1 MYTIV
6 VSLLRVAV
14 LLGGAAVAVIKPTS
28 KKRNVENMSHSLL
41 ATAYRCLTVRLSPR
55 RIQKKSSSSVST
67 SLQALTAAALALP
80 GLMPLPTHAA
90 EEETSFLYGYY
101 EESNRNLSGVKSR
114 FNPIAVN
121 SLLGNSTIKLTD
133 RVKFAFNYN
142 QDTWGGATPIATA
155 PLSFGGNGFNGL
167 GRTIGGA
174 TPFLQNSQVA
184 FDKQLN
190 PLTSTGARNT
200 QLVQTISS
208 ASPETRNQGDF
219 KLGYEWDE
227 SELDVGGGISE
238 ENDYHSRFGNLAGR
252 WDFNQKLTRVNLGQS
267 YTNSTTTALLDHD
280 AAPYIW
286 ETSSGFNV
294 FNSATHDY
302 QLAKGQNAQ
311 NTYLTG
317 DRQDWRSSLGLTQV
331 LNENALLEAG
341 LGFTRSTGYMA
352 NPYKAVELAYIAPGQ
367 TGNILTGQTIGL
379 LEERPNERNQWTENL
394 RYVQHIN
401 GLDAAVHFD
410 YSFFHDDWG
419 INAHTFQTDWVQ
431 PVSHGWAITPKVRY
445 YSQSAAYF
453 YTPYLV
459 TIQSPTLVYNAS
471 GQGAQQFDTS
481 KLPAY
486 YSSDQRLSG
495 FGTLSGGVTLSK
507 QFAKGISFEASG
519 EYYTHAGSLK
529 LGGGGEGA
537 YADFNYYMI
546 NGLVKVDLS
555 ALSTAV
561 KGPRSNN
568 ENIAHSLI
576 SANNTASSD
585 GAASGSSTN
594 DDHSGH
600 SANTENDGYSG
611 HTANSAD
618 GHSDHEHHGGHAPAG
633 VMFAHMLDKPGD
645 VMVGVRYMRDTQG
658 GNTLQGSNSVSD
670 QTIAN
675 NGCGGTR
682 CYDKANM
689 MNMNMIMLD
698 LMYAPT
704 DWLTLMLMPQ
714 FVDMNMSSKAV
725 GSPPPSGAASF
736 DLQQIINH
744 HILHEHTTGG
754 VGDTGMYAMFKLLET
769 SGQHIHATLGMSA
782 PTGDVG
788 IKFRDTH
795 GLDIGFQHYG
805 MQLGSGTWD
814 FKPSITYTGK
824 LDKYSWGAQFSGTK
838 RLQDSNASG
847 YALGDIFQ
855 STAWGSYSLLNWL
868 STSIRGVYTVQ
879 GTIKGA
885 YNGTYNPV
893 GPIDYTSNYGGRYWD
908 VGFGVNAFVPSG
920 RLQGNTLSFE
930 WLQPVHDDVNGYQ
943 LPRTGA
949 LSFTWGYGF

>member
-1 MYTIV
+1 M
-6 VSLLRVAV
+6 
-14 LLGGAAVAVIKPTS
+14 AVIKPTS
-28 KKRNVENMSHSLL
+28 KKRNAENTDNSLL
-41 ATAYRCLTVRLSPR
+41 ATAYRCLTARLLPR
-55 RIQKKSSSSVST
+55 SIQKKPSATVSA
-67 SLQALTAAALALP
+67 SLQALTAAALSLP
-80 GLMPLPTHAA
+80 GLLPLPAQAA
-90 EEETSFLYGYY
+90 EEEVSFLYGYY
-101 EESNRNLSGVKSR
+101 EESNRNLAGITSR
-114 FNPIAVN
+114 FSPITVN
-121 SLLGNSTIKLTD
+121 SLVGHSIIKLTD

-155 PLSFGGNGFNGL
+155 PLSFGGNGLNGL
-167 GRTIGGA
+167 GRTLGGA
-174 TPFLQNSQVA
+174 TPFLQNPSVS
-184 FDKQLN
+184 FDRQLN
-190 PLTSTGARNT
+190 PLTSTGAKST

-208 ASPETRNQGDF
+208 ASPETRNQGDL

-227 SELDVGGGISE
+227 AELDVGGGVSE

-252 WDFNQKLTRVNLGQS
+252 WDFNQKLTSVNLGQS
-267 YTNSTTTALLDHD
+267 YTNSNTTAILDHD

-294 FNSATHDY
+294 FNSATHNY
-302 QLAKGQNAQ
+302 LLVKEQNGQS
-311 NTYLTG
+311 TSLIG

-331 LNENALLEAG
+331 LNESALLEAN
-341 LGFTRSTGYMA
+341 LGFTRSNGYMA
-352 NPYKAVELAYIAPGQ
+352 NPYKAVELAYISPGQ

-379 LEERPNERNQWTENL
+379 LEERPNERNQWIENL
-394 RYVQHIN
+394 RYVQHIK

-410 YSFFHDDWG
+410 YSFSHDDWG

-459 TIQSPTLVYNAS
+459 TIQSPTLAHNAS
-471 GQGAQQFDTS
+471 GQIIGQQFNTS
-481 KLPAY
+481 LLPTY

-495 FGTLSGGVTLSK
+495 FGALSGGVTLSK

-529 LGGGGEGA
+529 LGGGGEGD
-537 YADFNYYMI
+537 YADYNYFMI

-561 KGPRSNN
+561 KHTRSNS
-568 ENIAHSLI
+568 ENIASSII
-576 SANNTASSD
+576 SSNNTAGTDSAVSSN
-585 GAASGSSTN
+585 STN
-594 DDHSGH
+594 DEHSGH
-600 SANTENDGYSG
+600 ITNTKNDGYST

-618 GHSDHEHHGGHAPAG
+618 EHSEHNQHGGHAPAG

-675 NGCGGTR
+675 NGCGGKR
-682 CYDKANM
+682 CYDTATQ

-704 DWLTLMLMPQ
+704 EWLTLMLMPQ
-714 FVDMNMSSKAV
+714 FVDMNMSSTAI
-725 GSPPPSGAASF
+725 GAPLPPTSANF

-744 HILHEHTTGG
+744 HTLHEHTTGG
-754 VGDTGMYAMFKLLET
+754 VGDTGLYAMFKLLDAP
-769 SGQHIHATLGMSA
+769 GQHIHATLGMSA
-782 PTGDVG
+782 PTGSVNN
-788 IKFRDTH
+788 KFRDMH
-795 GLDIGFQHYG
+795 GIDIGFMHYG

-824 LDKYSWGAQFSGTK
+824 MDKYSWGAQLSGTK

-879 GTIKGA
+879 GGISGQ
-885 YNGTYNPV
+885 YNGSYVFNPT
-893 GPIDYTSNYGGRYWD
+893 GPMDYTSNYGGRYWD

-930 WLQPVHDDVNGYQ
+930 WLKPVHDDVNGYQ

-949 LSFTWGYGF
+949 LTATWGYGF